1 MGEKFDAL
9 KARLGEIHNLNM
21 AAALVSWDQ
30 QTYMPPGGAEA
41 KAAQLAT
48 LSRLSHEMFVSD
60 ETGHLIED
68 AAREVEAMPYESDE
82 ASLVRVIRQDYA
94 EQTKLPT
101 ELVAELTRQTT
112 LAHGVWA
119 SARANNDFRTFQPA
133 LEKIVELTV
142 RQAEYLGYENEP
154 YDALIDQY
162 ERGITTQQV
171 KAIFD
176 AHKPELVQLIA
187 DIRANA
193 DAVSDV
199 LLHQPFDIDRQRA
212 FGLEVVQA
220 YGYDLNRGRQ
230 DVAVHPFCTNFS
242 RNDVRI
248 TTRFNPDWLNPA
260 LFGTMHESGHA
271 MYEQGVA
278 PSLEGT
284 PIGTGTSLG
293 VHESQSRMW
302 ENMVGRS
309 KGFWSWALPRLQAS
323 FPDQLGGVDLDTF
336 YKAINKVQPSF
347 IRVEADEATYNL
359 HIMLRFELETEM
371 VAGKLNIAD
380 LPEAWNERFEAFF
393 GITPTSDTVGVL
405 QDVHWSSG
413 LIGYF
418 PTYALGN
425 LLAAQY
431 YNQALKAHPSI
442 PDEIASGKFDT
453 LRGWL
458 NTHIHQHG
466 RKFTSAE
473 LTQRVTGE
481 SIQSRDYIQYLKTKF
496 GEVYGL

>member
-60 ETGHLIED
+60 ETGRLIED

-193 DAVSDV
+193 DAVSDA

-309 KGFWSWALPRLQAS
+309 KGFWSWALPKLQAS

-393 GITPTSDTVGVL
+393 GITPPSDTVGVL